1 MQKFA
6 YNYLQKLAYD
16 DKIKKKTELTMMNYY
31 IGIDVGGTFVK
42 AGIVDEN
49 GNIVADGKIASECD
63 KGGNKLAE
71 NAATLVMRLLEKSGI
86 SKYQIVGAGMGF
98 PGFIDSKNGIVV
110 YSNNVRL
117 SDFPVVE
124 IMQAKL
130 GLKVKVANDANV
142 AALGEKMFGAG
153 KEYND
158 MVMITLGTG
167 VGAGII
173 IDGKLFEGNRS
184 AGAEIGHMLL
194 VHGGEQCTCGRKGC
208 FEAYSSATALIR
220 DTRRAMQNH
229 KDSLMWEIGS
239 IDNVT
244 GKTPFDYAK
253 KDKYAAEVVNNYI
266 EMLGSALTDI
276 ANIFRPE
283 AIIIGGGVCAQGDNL
298 IVPLKQKIQSELFG
312 ADFGSPEVV
321 LRIAELGNKAG
332 LLGAAALFM

>member
-1 MQKFA
+1 
-6 YNYLQKLAYD
+6 
-16 DKIKKKTELTMMNYY
+16 MMNYY

-86 SKYQIVGAGMGF
+86 SKDQIVGAGMGF

-173 IDGKLFEGNRS
+173 VDGKLFEGNRS

-253 KDKYAAEVVNNYI
+253 NDKYAAEVVNNYI

>member
-1 MQKFA
+1 
-6 YNYLQKLAYD
+6 
-16 DKIKKKTELTMMNYY
+16 MNYY

-86 SKYQIVGAGMGF
+86 SKDQIVGAGMGF

-229 KDSLMWEIGS
+229 KDSLMWELGS

-298 IVPLKQKIQSELFG
+298 IIPLKQKIQSELFG

>member
-1 MQKFA
+1 
-6 YNYLQKLAYD
+6 
-16 DKIKKKTELTMMNYY
+16 MMNYY

-42 AGIVDEN
+42 AGVVDEN

-86 SKYQIVGAGMGF
+86 SKDQIVGAGMGF

>member
-1 MQKFA
+1 
-6 YNYLQKLAYD
+6 
-16 DKIKKKTELTMMNYY
+16 MNYY

-86 SKYQIVGAGMGF
+86 SKDQIVGAGMGF

-130 GLKVKVANDANV
+130 GFKVKVANDANV

-220 DTRRAMQNH
+220 DTSRAMQNH

>member
-1 MQKFA
+1 
-6 YNYLQKLAYD
+6 
-16 DKIKKKTELTMMNYY
+16 MNYY

-86 SKYQIVGAGMGF
+86 SKDQIVGAGMGF

>member
-1 MQKFA
+1 
-6 YNYLQKLAYD
+6 
-16 DKIKKKTELTMMNYY
+16 MMNYY

-86 SKYQIVGAGMGF
+86 SKDQIVGAGMGF

-130 GLKVKVANDANV
+130 GFKVKVANDANV

-220 DTRRAMQNH
+220 DTSRAMQNH

>member
-1 MQKFA
+1 
-6 YNYLQKLAYD
+6 
-16 DKIKKKTELTMMNYY
+16 MMNYY

-86 SKYQIVGAGMGF
+86 SKDQIVGAGMGF

>member
-1 MQKFA
+1 
-6 YNYLQKLAYD
+6 
-16 DKIKKKTELTMMNYY
+16 MNYY

-42 AGIVDEN
+42 SGVVDEN

-86 SKYQIVGAGMGF
+86 SKDQIVGAGMGF

-220 DTRRAMQNH
+220 DTGRAMQNH

-312 ADFGSPEVV
+312 AEFGSPEVV

-332 LLGAAALFM
+332 LLGASALFM

>member
-1 MQKFA
+1 
-6 YNYLQKLAYD
+6 
-16 DKIKKKTELTMMNYY
+16 MNYY
-31 IGIDVGGTFVK
+31 IGIDVGGTFIK
-42 AGIVDEN
+42 AGIVDKN
-49 GNIVADGKIASECD
+49 GNIIADGKIASECD
-63 KGGNKLAE
+63 KGGDKLAD
-71 NAATLVMRLLEKSGI
+71 NAATLVFELLEKSGI
-86 SKYQIVGAGMGF
+86 NKEQIVGAGMGF

-117 SDFPVVE
+117 SDFPIVE

-153 KEYND
+153 KDYND

-220 DTRRAMQNH
+220 DTKRAMQNH

-239 IDNVT
+239 VDNVT

-253 KDKYAAEVVNNYI
+253 KDKYAADVVNNYI

-298 IVPLKQKIQSELFG
+298 VIPLKKKIQSELFG

-321 LRIAELGNKAG
+321 LRVAELGNKAG

>member
-1 MQKFA
+1 
-6 YNYLQKLAYD
+6 
-16 DKIKKKTELTMMNYY
+16 
-31 IGIDVGGTFVK
+31 
-42 AGIVDEN
+42 
-49 GNIVADGKIASECD
+49 
-63 KGGNKLAE
+63 
-71 NAATLVMRLLEKSGI
+71 MRLLEKSGI
-86 SKYQIVGAGMGF
+86 SKDQIVGAGMGF

-194 VHGGEQCTCGRKGC
+194 AHGGEQCTCGRKGC

-253 KDKYAAEVVNNYI
+253 KDKFAAEVVDNYI

>member
-1 MQKFA
+1 
-6 YNYLQKLAYD
+6 
-16 DKIKKKTELTMMNYY
+16 MNYY

-42 AGIVDEN
+42 SGVVDEN

-86 SKYQIVGAGMGF
+86 SKEQIVGAGMGF

-220 DTRRAMQNH
+220 DTGRAMQNH
-229 KDSLMWEIGS
+229 KDSLMWDIGS

-312 ADFGSPEVV
+312 AEFGSPEVV

>member
-1 MQKFA
+1 
-6 YNYLQKLAYD
+6 
-16 DKIKKKTELTMMNYY
+16 MMNYY
-31 IGIDVGGTFVK
+31 IGIDVGGTFIK
-42 AGIVDEN
+42 AGIVDKN
-49 GNIVADGKIASECD
+49 GNIIADGKIASECD
-63 KGGNKLAE
+63 KGGDKLAD
-71 NAATLVMRLLEKSGI
+71 NAATLVFELLEKSGI
-86 SKYQIVGAGMGF
+86 NKEQIVGAGMGF

-117 SDFPVVE
+117 SDFPIVE
-124 IMQAKL
+124 TMQAKL

-153 KEYND
+153 KDYND

-220 DTRRAMQNH
+220 DTKRAMQNH

-239 IDNVT
+239 VDNVT

-321 LRIAELGNKAG
+321 LRVAELGNKAG

>member
-1 MQKFA
+1 
-6 YNYLQKLAYD
+6 
-16 DKIKKKTELTMMNYY
+16 MMNYY

-42 AGIVDEN
+42 AGIVDES

-86 SKYQIVGAGMGF
+86 SKDQIVGAGMGF

>member
-1 MQKFA
+1 
-6 YNYLQKLAYD
+6 
-16 DKIKKKTELTMMNYY
+16 MMNYY

-86 SKYQIVGAGMGF
+86 SKDQIVGAGMGF

-142 AALGEKMFGAG
+142 AALGEKVFGAG
-153 KEYND
+153 KDYND

-167 VGAGII
+167 VGSGII

-194 VHGGEQCTCGRKGC
+194 AHGGEQCTCGRKGC

>member
-1 MQKFA
+1 M
-6 YNYLQKLAYD
+6 
-16 DKIKKKTELTMMNYY
+16 DKYY
-31 IGIDVGGTFVK
+31 IGIDVGGTFIK
-42 AGIVDEN
+42 AGIVDKN
-49 GNIVADGKIASECD
+49 GNILADGKIESECD
-63 KGGNKLAE
+63 KGGNKLAD
-71 NAATLVMRLLEKSGI
+71 NAVTLVKELLEKSGI
-86 SKYQIVGAGMGF
+86 NKEQIVGAGMGF
-98 PGFIDSKNGIVV
+98 PGFIDSKKGVVV

-117 SDFPVVE
+117 SDFPIAE
-124 IMQAKL
+124 IMRDKL
-130 GLKVKVANDANV
+130 GVDVKVANDANV

-153 KEYND
+153 KDYND

-184 AGAEIGHMLL
+184 AGAEVGHMLL

-220 DTRRAMQNH
+220 DTRRAMLAH
-229 KDSLMWEIGS
+229 KDSLMWRIGS
-239 IDNVT
+239 VDNVT
-244 GKTPFDYAK
+244 GKTPFDFAAE
-253 KDKYAAEVVNNYI
+253 DKYAAEVVNNYI

-283 AIIIGGGVCAQGDNL
+283 AIVIGGGVCAQGDNL
-298 IVPLKQKIQSELFG
+298 VIPLKKKIQSELFG

-321 LRIAELGNKAG
+321 LRVAELGNKAG

>member
-1 MQKFA
+1 
-6 YNYLQKLAYD
+6 
-16 DKIKKKTELTMMNYY
+16 MNYY
-31 IGIDVGGTFVK
+31 IGIDVGGTFIK
-42 AGIVDEN
+42 AGIVDKN
-49 GNIVADGKIASECD
+49 GNIIADGKIASECD
-63 KGGNKLAE
+63 KGGDKLAD
-71 NAATLVMRLLEKSGI
+71 NAATLVFELLEKSGI
-86 SKYQIVGAGMGF
+86 NKEQIVGAGMGF

-117 SDFPVVE
+117 SDFPIVE

-153 KEYND
+153 KDYND

-220 DTRRAMQNH
+220 DTKRAMQNH

-239 IDNVT
+239 VDNVT

-298 IVPLKQKIQSELFG
+298 VIPLKKKIQSELFG

-321 LRIAELGNKAG
+321 LRVAELGNKAG

>member
-1 MQKFA
+1 
-6 YNYLQKLAYD
+6 
-16 DKIKKKTELTMMNYY
+16 MNYY

-86 SKYQIVGAGMGF
+86 SKDQIVGAGMGF

-229 KDSLMWEIGS
+229 KDSLRWEIGS

>member
-1 MQKFA
+1 
-6 YNYLQKLAYD
+6 
-16 DKIKKKTELTMMNYY
+16 MMNYY

-42 AGIVDEN
+42 SGVVDEN

-86 SKYQIVGAGMGF
+86 SKEQIVGAGMGF

-220 DTRRAMQNH
+220 DTGRAMQNH

-312 ADFGSPEVV
+312 AEFGSPEVV

>member
-1 MQKFA
+1 
-6 YNYLQKLAYD
+6 
-16 DKIKKKTELTMMNYY
+16 MMNYY

-42 AGIVDEN
+42 AGIVDES
-49 GNIVADGKIASECD
+49 GNIIADGKIASECD

-86 SKYQIVGAGMGF
+86 SKDQIVGAGMGF

>member
-1 MQKFA
+1 
-6 YNYLQKLAYD
+6 
-16 DKIKKKTELTMMNYY
+16 MNYY
-31 IGIDVGGTFVK
+31 IGIDVGGTFIK
-42 AGIVDEN
+42 AGIVDKN
-49 GNIVADGKIASECD
+49 GNIIADGKIASECD
-63 KGGNKLAE
+63 KGGDKLAD
-71 NAATLVMRLLEKSGI
+71 NAATLVFELLEKSGI
-86 SKYQIVGAGMGF
+86 NKEQIVGAGMGF

-117 SDFPVVE
+117 SDFPIVE
-124 IMQAKL
+124 TMQAKL

-142 AALGEKMFGAG
+142 AALGEKVFGAG
-153 KEYND
+153 KDYND

-167 VGAGII
+167 VGSGII

-220 DTRRAMQNH
+220 DTKRAMQNH

-239 IDNVT
+239 VDNVT

-298 IVPLKQKIQSELFG
+298 VVPLKKKIQSELFG

-321 LRIAELGNKAG
+321 LRVAELGNKAG

>member
-1 MQKFA
+1 
-6 YNYLQKLAYD
+6 
-16 DKIKKKTELTMMNYY
+16 MNYY

-49 GNIVADGKIASECD
+49 GNIVVDGKIASECD

-86 SKYQIVGAGMGF
+86 SKEQIVGAGMGF

-220 DTRRAMQNH
+220 DTGRAMQNH

>member
-1 MQKFA
+1 
-6 YNYLQKLAYD
+6 
-16 DKIKKKTELTMMNYY
+16 MNYY

-86 SKYQIVGAGMGF
+86 SKDQIVGAGMGF

-220 DTRRAMQNH
+220 DTKRAMQNH

-283 AIIIGGGVCAQGDNL
+283 AIVIGGGVCAQGDNL
-298 IVPLKQKIQSELFG
+298 IVPLKKKIQSELFG

-321 LRIAELGNKAG
+321 LHVAELGNKAG

>member
-1 MQKFA
+1 
-6 YNYLQKLAYD
+6 
-16 DKIKKKTELTMMNYY
+16 MNYY

-42 AGIVDEN
+42 AGVVDEN

-86 SKYQIVGAGMGF
+86 SKDQIVGAGMGF

>member
-1 MQKFA
+1 
-6 YNYLQKLAYD
+6 
-16 DKIKKKTELTMMNYY
+16 MNYY

-42 AGIVDEN
+42 AGIVDES

-86 SKYQIVGAGMGF
+86 SKDQIVGAGMGF

>member
-1 MQKFA
+1 
-6 YNYLQKLAYD
+6 
-16 DKIKKKTELTMMNYY
+16 MMNYY
-31 IGIDVGGTFVK
+31 IGIDVGGTFIK
-42 AGIVDEN
+42 AGIVDKN
-49 GNIVADGKIASECD
+49 GNIIADGKIASECD
-63 KGGNKLAE
+63 KGGDKLAD
-71 NAATLVMRLLEKSGI
+71 NAATLVFELLEKSGI
-86 SKYQIVGAGMGF
+86 NKEQIVGAGMGF

-117 SDFPVVE
+117 SDFPIVE

-153 KEYND
+153 KDYND

-220 DTRRAMQNH
+220 DTKRAMQNH

-239 IDNVT
+239 VDNVT

-298 IVPLKQKIQSELFG
+298 VIPLKKKIQSELFG

-321 LRIAELGNKAG
+321 LRVAELGNKAG

>member
-1 MQKFA
+1 
-6 YNYLQKLAYD
+6 
-16 DKIKKKTELTMMNYY
+16 MNYY

-63 KGGNKLAE
+63 KDGNKLAE

-86 SKYQIVGAGMGF
+86 SKDQIVGAGMGF

>member
-1 MQKFA
+1 
-6 YNYLQKLAYD
+6 
-16 DKIKKKTELTMMNYY
+16 MNYY

-42 AGIVDEN
+42 AGVVDEN

-86 SKYQIVGAGMGF
+86 SKDQIVGAGMGF

-220 DTRRAMQNH
+220 DTKRAMQNH

-312 ADFGSPEVV
+312 AEFGSPEVV

>member
-1 MQKFA
+1 
-6 YNYLQKLAYD
+6 
-16 DKIKKKTELTMMNYY
+16 MMNYY

-86 SKYQIVGAGMGF
+86 SKEQIVGAGMGF

-253 KDKYAAEVVNNYI
+253 KDKYAAELVNNYI

-312 ADFGSPEVV
+312 AEFGSPEVV

>member
-1 MQKFA
+1 
-6 YNYLQKLAYD
+6 
-16 DKIKKKTELTMMNYY
+16 MNYY

-86 SKYQIVGAGMGF
+86 SKDQIVGAGMGF

-220 DTRRAMQNH
+220 DTGRAMQNH

>member
-1 MQKFA
+1 
-6 YNYLQKLAYD
+6 
-16 DKIKKKTELTMMNYY
+16 MMNYY

-86 SKYQIVGAGMGF
+86 SKDQIVGAGMGF

-220 DTRRAMQNH
+220 DTGRAMQNH

-312 ADFGSPEVV
+312 AEFGSPEVV

>member
-1 MQKFA
+1 
-6 YNYLQKLAYD
+6 
-16 DKIKKKTELTMMNYY
+16 MNYY

-86 SKYQIVGAGMGF
+86 SKDQIVGAGMGF

-173 IDGKLFEGNRS
+173 IDGKLFDGNRS

-220 DTRRAMQNH
+220 DTKRAMQNH

>member
-1 MQKFA
+1 
-6 YNYLQKLAYD
+6 
-16 DKIKKKTELTMMNYY
+16 MMNYY

-86 SKYQIVGAGMGF
+86 SKDQIVGAGMGF

-220 DTRRAMQNH
+220 DTGRAMQNH

-298 IVPLKQKIQSELFG
+298 IVPLKQKIHSELFG

>member
-1 MQKFA
+1 
-6 YNYLQKLAYD
+6 
-16 DKIKKKTELTMMNYY
+16 MNYY

-86 SKYQIVGAGMGF
+86 SKEQIVGAGMGF

-253 KDKYAAEVVNNYI
+253 KDKYAAELVNNYI

-312 ADFGSPEVV
+312 AEFGSPEVV

>member
-1 MQKFA
+1 
-6 YNYLQKLAYD
+6 
-16 DKIKKKTELTMMNYY
+16 MMNYY

-42 AGIVDEN
+42 SGVVDEN

-86 SKYQIVGAGMGF
+86 SKDQIVGAGMGF

-220 DTRRAMQNH
+220 DTGRAMQNH

-312 ADFGSPEVV
+312 AEFGSPEVV

-332 LLGAAALFM
+332 LLGASALFM

>member
-1 MQKFA
+1 
-6 YNYLQKLAYD
+6 
-16 DKIKKKTELTMMNYY
+16 MMNYY
-31 IGIDVGGTFVK
+31 IGIDVGGTFIK
-42 AGIVDEN
+42 AGIVDKN
-49 GNIVADGKIASECD
+49 GNIIADGKIASECD
-63 KGGNKLAE
+63 KGGDKLAD
-71 NAATLVMRLLEKSGI
+71 NAATLVFELLEKSGI
-86 SKYQIVGAGMGF
+86 NKEQIVGAGMGF

-117 SDFPVVE
+117 SDFPIVE
-124 IMQAKL
+124 IIQAKL

-142 AALGEKMFGAG
+142 AALGEKVFGAG
-153 KEYND
+153 KDYND

-167 VGAGII
+167 VGSGII

-220 DTRRAMQNH
+220 DTKRAMQNH

-239 IDNVT
+239 VDNVT

-253 KDKYAAEVVNNYI
+253 KDKYAADVVNNYI

-298 IVPLKQKIQSELFG
+298 VIPLKKKIQSELFG

-321 LRIAELGNKAG
+321 LRVAELGNKAG

>member
-1 MQKFA
+1 
-6 YNYLQKLAYD
+6 
-16 DKIKKKTELTMMNYY
+16 MNYY

-86 SKYQIVGAGMGF
+86 SKDQIVGAGMGF

-124 IMQAKL
+124 IMQEKL

-253 KDKYAAEVVNNYI
+253 RDKYAAEVVNNYI

>member
-1 MQKFA
+1 
-6 YNYLQKLAYD
+6 
-16 DKIKKKTELTMMNYY
+16 MNYY

-86 SKYQIVGAGMGF
+86 SKDQIVGAGMGF

-220 DTRRAMQNH
+220 DTGRAMQNH

-312 ADFGSPEVV
+312 AEFGSPEVV

>member
-1 MQKFA
+1 
-6 YNYLQKLAYD
+6 
-16 DKIKKKTELTMMNYY
+16 MNYY

-63 KGGNKLAE
+63 KGGNKLAG

-86 SKYQIVGAGMGF
+86 SKDQIVGAGMGF

-253 KDKYAAEVVNNYI
+253 NDKYAAEVVNNYI